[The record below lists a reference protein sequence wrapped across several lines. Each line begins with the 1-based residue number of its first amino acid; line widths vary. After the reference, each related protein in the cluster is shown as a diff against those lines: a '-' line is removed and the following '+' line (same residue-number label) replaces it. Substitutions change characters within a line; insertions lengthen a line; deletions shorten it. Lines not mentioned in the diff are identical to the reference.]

1 MTIVQYVS
9 YSMRRVCTQKF
20 KSLLKYMNGLVE
32 WACFECGM
40 RKKVKFNLCRS
51 SSPYYLSWYDDT
63 TLPEKRVFYDLYNG
77 LYGYIY
83 RNVIVSASYLNNK
96 EKYII
101 DLSKVINDDK
111 YWLYT

>member
-1 MTIVQYVS
+1 
-9 YSMRRVCTQKF
+9 
-20 KSLLKYMNGLVE
+20 MNSLVE

-40 RKKVKFNLCRS
+40 QKQVKFHLCRS
-51 SSPYYLSWYDDT
+51 SSSYYLSWYDDT

-96 EKYII
+96 EIYKI

-111 YWLYT
+111 YWLYTENFLIISFDNEVDCDKITIAGTL